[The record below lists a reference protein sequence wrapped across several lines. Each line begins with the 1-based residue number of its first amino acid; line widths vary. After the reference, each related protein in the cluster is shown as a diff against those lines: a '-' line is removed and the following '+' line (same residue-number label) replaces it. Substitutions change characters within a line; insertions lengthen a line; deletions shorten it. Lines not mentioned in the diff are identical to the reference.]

1 LCGGLRI
8 HLTQA
13 HGFLD
18 GNKRIGAA
26 ITEAFLE
33 TNGYELTMTNEEMV
47 ELFLDIASTR
57 LTREQ
62 VERMLRN
69 RVRPKS

>member
-1 LCGGLRI
+1 
-8 HLTQA
+8 
-13 HGFLD
+13 
-18 GNKRIGAA
+18 
-26 ITEAFLE
+26 
-33 TNGYELTMTNEEMV
+33 MTNEEMV